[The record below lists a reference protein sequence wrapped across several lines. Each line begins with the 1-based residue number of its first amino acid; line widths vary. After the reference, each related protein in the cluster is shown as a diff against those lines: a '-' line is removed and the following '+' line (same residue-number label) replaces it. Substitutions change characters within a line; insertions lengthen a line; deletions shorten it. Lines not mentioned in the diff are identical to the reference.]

1 MIVILT
7 QNVVNSVACVVTHLN
22 DNMAV
27 EKRCIVMISQLHVF
41 CQSCTISSDRML
53 CTVADIQLGM

>member
-22 DNMAV
+22 GNMAV
-27 EKRCIVMISQLHVF
+27 EKRCIVMISQLHVLSVLYYILR
-41 CQSCTISSDRML
+41 QNAVYS
-53 CTVADIQLGM
+53 G